1 MEQMIE
7 QPQPPEGDEA
17 TTGTMSPLATV
28 RQYLSTNS
36 AKSTFLR
43 NSGLV
48 VKVTSSKSPT
58 KQNLPARQSDISVL
72 QTQVQSLMDVFLETI
87 VVVEKCCKD
96 MNGFE
101 TRLSDIRFAV
111 QEQWRK
117 KVKIV
122 LLHQIL
128 QPETLALS
136 QMICASIHLMVL
148 LSARTVN
155 FMPTSLLL
163 YGWNLFC
170 CDTTFM
176 MLPQAIV
183 ITTLS

>member
-17 TTGTMSPLATV
+17 TTGTMSPLAAV

-58 KQNLPARQSDISVL
+58 EQNLPARQSDISVL
-72 QTQVQSLMDVFLETI
+72 QTQVQSLMDVVSETRI
-87 VVVEKCCKD
+87 VVEKCRQD

-101 TRLSDIRFAV
+101 TRLSDICFVV

-117 KVKIV
+117 KGKIV

-128 QPETLALS
+128 QPETLALRS
-136 QMICASIHLMVL
+136 NDLCFYTSDGAFIWKDCKLYANRPFVVWLEFIL
-148 LSARTVN
+148 L
-155 FMPTSLLL
+155 
-163 YGWNLFC
+163 
-170 CDTTFM
+170 
-176 MLPQAIV
+176 
-183 ITTLS
+183 

>member
-17 TTGTMSPLATV
+17 TTGTMSPLAAV

-58 KQNLPARQSDISVL
+58 EQNLPARQSDISVL
-72 QTQVQSLMDVFLETI
+72 QTQVQSLMDVILETRI
-87 VVVEKCCKD
+87 VVDKCRQD

-101 TRLSDIRFAV
+101 TRISHICFIF
-111 QEQWRK
+111 QEQW
-117 KVKIV
+117 
-122 LLHQIL
+122 Q
-128 QPETLALS
+128 
-136 QMICASIHLMVL
+136 
-148 LSARTVN
+148 
-155 FMPTSLLL
+155 
-163 YGWNLFC
+163 
-170 CDTTFM
+170 
-176 MLPQAIV
+176 
-183 ITTLS
+183 

>member
-7 QPQPPEGDEA
+7 QPQPSEGVEA
-17 TTGTMSPLATV
+17 TTGTMSPLAAV

-58 KQNLPARQSDISVL
+58 EQNLPARQSDISVL
-72 QTQVQSLMDVFLETI
+72 QTQVQSLMDVVSETRI
-87 VVVEKCCKD
+87 VVEKCRQD

-101 TRLSDIRFAV
+101 TRLSDIHFIV

-117 KVKIV
+117 KGGDRAA
-122 LLHQIL
+122 
-128 QPETLALS
+128 PSDSTA
-136 QMICASIHLMVL
+136 
-148 LSARTVN
+148 
-155 FMPTSLLL
+155 
-163 YGWNLFC
+163 
-170 CDTTFM
+170 
-176 MLPQAIV
+176 
-183 ITTLS
+183 